1 MVQIRLVII
10 GVLVAV
16 ALIVASSS
24 VFIVTETQQVI
35 ILQFGK
41 PVGEPIETPG
51 LHFKMPFIQDL
62 VVLEKRFLEWDG
74 DPNQL
79 PTKDKR
85 FIWVDTYARWQISD
99 PLKFRNRLTNEL
111 SAQSKLDDI
120 LDGETR
126 NTIAR
131 HDLIELVRNTNRKFD
146 LSDDASKDQGDQSHL
161 SIEYG
166 KKVME
171 TEVLMAAQER
181 GSDLGITILDF
192 RFKRLNYVREVR
204 AQVYERMKS
213 ERKRIAERFRSDGD
227 GEAARISGEKDREL
241 KRISSAAYKEAE
253 TIRGDADAQAADI
266 YAKAFN
272 RDPEFYRFIK
282 TMETY
287 LVSLDPETVLLLD
300 TEGEFLRYLE
310 RSK

>member
-1 MVQIRLVII
+1 MKIVIRIV
-10 GVLVAV
+10 VVAV
-16 ALIVASSS
+16 VAVLLASILGAFY
-24 VFIVTETQQVI
+24 VVDETKQVI
-35 ILQFGK
+35 ITKFGK
-41 PVGEPIETPG
+41 PVGEPIVTPG
-51 LHFKMPFIQDL
+51 LKLKLP
-62 VVLEKRFLEWDG
+62 VLHTANFFEKRFLEWDG

-79 PTKDKR
+79 PTRDKR

-146 LSDDASKDQGDQSHL
+146 ATDDASKDQGDQSHL
-161 SIEYG
+161 TIEYG
-166 KKVME
+166 KEVME
-171 TEVLMAAQER
+171 AEVLEAAQVR

-227 GEAARISGEKDREL
+227 GEALYSTFTRAKTARDGF
-241 KRISSAAYKEAE
+241 AAILAE
-253 TIRGDADAQAADI
+253 RGQP
-266 YAKAFN
+266 KQ
-272 RDPEFYRFIK
+272 
-282 TMETY
+282 
-287 LVSLDPETVLLLD
+287 
-300 TEGEFLRYLE
+300 G
-310 RSK
+310 